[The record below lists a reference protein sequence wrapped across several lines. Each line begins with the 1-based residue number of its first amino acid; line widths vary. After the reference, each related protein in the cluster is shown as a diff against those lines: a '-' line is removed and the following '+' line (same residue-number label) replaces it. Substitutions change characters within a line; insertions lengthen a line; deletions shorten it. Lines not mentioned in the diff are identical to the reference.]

1 MRKFSELSPKEVL
14 ALAIAVEERNRDLY
28 TEWAARFRSYDPAA
42 TTILEEL
49 AKEEADHRT
58 YLIKRYLEQFDS
70 SVIRI
75 NPASVSVNLELQPVP
90 DDHFFVVDKPM
101 ALSILKAAL
110 DCEEK
115 AMNFYKRVISNTK
128 DPKLRAIYA
137 PLAQFEAEHARVLEE
152 RIQDFKVNL

>member
-42 TTILEEL
+42 TVILEEL

-58 YLIKRYLEQFDS
+58 YLIKRYFEQFDS
-70 SVIRI
+70 SVVRI
-75 NPASVSVNLELQPVP
+75 NPASVSANLELQQVP
-90 DDHFFVVDKPM
+90 DDHFFVIDKPM
-101 ALSILKAAL
+101 ARSILKAAL

-115 AMNFYKRVISNTK
+115 ALNFYKRIISNTK
-128 DPKLRAIYA
+128 DPKLRAIYE
-137 PLAQFEAEHARVLEE
+137 PLAQFEAEHVKILEE
-152 RIQDFKVNL
+152 RLQTFEINS